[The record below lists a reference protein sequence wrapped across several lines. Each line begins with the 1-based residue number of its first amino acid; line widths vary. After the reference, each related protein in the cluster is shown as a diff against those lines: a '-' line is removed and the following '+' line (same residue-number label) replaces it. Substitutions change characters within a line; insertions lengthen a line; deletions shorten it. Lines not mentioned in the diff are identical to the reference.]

1 MELHTVL
8 GELPTGD
15 TGDIV
20 PVVLTAINGRMVPS
34 GVNGIAA
41 VDDVAVAV
49 VPGMNVE
56 TVPGTVDGTGTG
68 AGVIEGNNGGGGA
81 AGGGTGMVEPGKRVK
96 ADVSGCWENVKGAIA
111 IGGSADVVGAAEA
124 DGIVSIV
131 VPVADVESIVEV
143 TVTVGVPGV
152 I

>member
-1 MELHTVL
+1 ML

-96 ADVSGCWENVKGAIA
+96 ADVSGCWRMSKVRSQLA
-111 IGGSADVVGAAEA
+111 VVLMW
-124 DGIVSIV
+124 S
-131 VPVADVESIVEV
+131 VPRKPMASFRSWCPLL
-143 TVTVGVPGV
+143 TWKASWK
-152 I
+152 